1 MRERIGGEIWEIL
14 RIAIFGGAG
23 SPPGGA
29 GARAYIRMAK
39 AYGNDDIYAQ
49 PGYRRFII

>member
-14 RIAIFGGAG
+14 RIDFWRCRG

-39 AYGNDDIYAQ
+39 AYGNDDIYMRSRVTD
-49 PGYRRFII
+49 GL

>member
-1 MRERIGGEIWEIL
+1 MGDFL
-14 RIAIFGGAG
+14 RIDFWRGAG

-39 AYGNDDIYAQ
+39 AYGNDDIYMRSRVT
-49 PGYRRFII
+49 PTVYNLIGL